1 MFIVIQKP
9 NSNKVFLS
17 YLMTAVIYTNY
28 GKTTRILNIPE
39 TGTLLKHGTN
49 RNKNFGNNFFFF
61 FKTQHIEVPIMLPQV
76 AYKGYTLHWVYQV
89 IIETV

>member
-17 YLMTAVIYTNY
+17 YLITAVIYTNY
-28 GKTTRILNIPE
+28 GKTTRIPNIPE

-49 RNKNFGNNFFFF
+49 RNKNFGNKKKKILKTAIKSFESRGFFWVGRL
-61 FKTQHIEVPIMLPQV
+61 TANEQHFNL
-76 AYKGYTLHWVYQV
+76 GLT
-89 IIETV
+89 

>member
-1 MFIVIQKP
+1 VFIVIQKP

-17 YLMTAVIYTNY
+17 YLITAVIYTNY
-28 GKTTRILNIPE
+28 GKTTRIPNIPE

-49 RNKNFGNNFFFF
+49 RNKNFGNKKKIIL
-61 FKTQHIEVPIMLPQV
+61 KTQHIEVPIMLPQV